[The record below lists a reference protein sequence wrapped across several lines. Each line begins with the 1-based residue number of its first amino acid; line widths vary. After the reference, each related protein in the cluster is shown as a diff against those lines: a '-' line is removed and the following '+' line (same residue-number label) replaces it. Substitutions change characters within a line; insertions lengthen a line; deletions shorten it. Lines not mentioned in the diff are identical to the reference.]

1 MKKYQ
6 VKFKLVNTTTNN
18 IILESVL
25 YSTFNPKN
33 RILFNSEE
41 EAHTYMKGVEKSAK
55 ESSKICGY
63 NCDDFKLEYELYD
76 SKIKIKNNQ

>member
-6 VKFKLVNTTTNN
+6 VKFKLINTTTNN
-18 IILESVL
+18 VILESVL

-41 EAHTYMKGVEKSAK
+41 EAHTFMKGVEKSAK
-55 ESSKICGY
+55 ESSKSC

>member
-6 VKFKLVNTTTNN
+6 VKFKLVNITTNN
-18 IILESVL
+18 VILESVL

-41 EAHTYMKGVEKSAK
+41 EAHTFMRGVEKSAK
-55 ESSKICGY
+55 KSAKKC
-63 NCDDFKLEYELYD
+63 NCNDFKLEYELYD

>member
-18 IILESVL
+18 VILESVL

-41 EAHTYMKGVEKSAK
+41 EAHTFMRGVEKSARK
-55 ESSKICGY
+55 SGKKC